1 MKNINEKKKSR
12 KTETIHARITTEEKA
27 LMKKNAQ
34 KNKMKLSQYIVHAAT
49 NSQALKQNSIDI
61 QINNI
66 FNYLYNHLMVNKNI
80 SYENK
85 LIIEKE
91 LNEIYEELRNAA
103 DKKQSL

>member
-12 KTETIHARITTEEKA
+12 RTETIHARISTEEKD

-34 KNKMKLSQYIVHAAT
+34 KNKMKLSQYIIYAAT
-49 NSQALKQNSIDI
+49 NPQALRHNSIEM
-61 QINNI
+61 QINNT
-66 FNYLYNHLMVNKNI
+66 FNYLYNRLMANNNI

-91 LNEIYEELRNAA
+91 LDEIYEELRNAA